1 MTSSDVLEV
10 SVHIEAAPETVFGFF
25 TDPTRYTKW
34 MGSEATI
41 EAVPGGLY
49 RVHMRDGV
57 EAVGQ
62 FVEVDP
68 PKRVVFTWGW
78 HGDEVVGPGSTRV
91 EIILS
96 PVGDSTDVVLRHFGL
111 PGAEQI
117 EHHRQGWELYLGRL
131 AAAAAGVDPGPDPNA

>member
-1 MTSSDVLEV
+1 MTNDVLEV
-10 SVHIEAAPETVFGFF
+10 SVRIEAAPETVFGFF
-25 TDPTRYTKW
+25 VDATKYTQW

-49 RVHMRDGV
+49 RVYMRDGV

-78 HGDEVVGPGSTRV
+78 HGDGVVGPGSTRV
-91 EIILS
+91 EISLS
-96 PVGDSTDVVLRHFGL
+96 PVGDSATDVVLRHYGL
-111 PGAEQI
+111 PGAEQ
-117 EHHRQGWELYLGRL
+117 R
-131 AAAAAGVDPGPDPNA
+131 